1 MIERRLERIAVT
13 GLGTVTSLGENSQ
26 RAFSRLISGDVGV
39 ATGSLDLGLNLIEC
53 PVGRIDH
60 VDVPLNPL
68 SSGVPQATRCDW
80 FAILAAREALVQANL
95 KEQPIEA
102 LVGETAGTSREAV
115 LDEVNGSSENA
126 ALFLRRMVLEPLGA
140 TALRL
145 RSAIPQI
152 VSSVVLCSAC
162 SSGAL
167 SIAMGA
173 MRLEQGSK
181 RPQLVG
187 GTDALNALT
196 LVGFG
201 SLGALSKEPCRPFDA
216 LRHGLN
222 LGEGAAFLVLETE
235 SMVHSRG
242 GTVLAWL
249 DGYAVGAEAHHLTH
263 PEATGVRSAELLQE
277 AMERAG
283 FSTRDVGY
291 VNAHGTATEQN
302 DAMEAKAIGR
312 VFGEHTANVLVS
324 SSKGQLGHT
333 LGAAGAIEAAIV
345 VQSLGAK
352 MIPPTA
358 GLREPAPECALAH
371 VIGTAKP
378 SEFTA
383 ALSSSFGFGGAG
395 AVLAF
400 SATER
405 QNRRPSAGPHSRRVF
420 VRSALT
426 LGVSGIL
433 RDLENEVLLEPA
445 SNPAERRLPFEPLDS
460 LTMERSRRFDRLTAL
475 TALGTELILANSGRN
490 GKGVGLS
497 LGNALGDVS
506 RSAEFIRRVKLRGPR
521 GAPPAEF
528 PHLLPSSVS
537 GNASIYSGLTGP
549 VFNVSDVGQTAASA
563 LSLAMTCLRSRAAE
577 AMIIGTA
584 ETIDDAVYAVL
595 LESGRV
601 SAENPPPSDG
611 AAFLLLTSGLPEH
624 ADTGRY
630 CEILWSGQLRDW
642 SPSVTPSWDPL
653 SRYEVLS
660 TTTEESV
667 LDEIFGT
674 LGRPERTFRTVQA
687 RAGWGWH
694 LPGFL
699 FAAATAR
706 ILSGAVDTV
715 AVVTDPS
722 SGAHLTIFVRA

>member
-1 MIERRLERIAVT
+1 MTERRFERIAVT

-26 RAFSRLISGDVGV
+26 RAYSRLISGDIGIE
-39 ATGSLDLGLNLIEC
+39 ACSLDLGLNLDSY
-53 PVGRIDH
+53 PVGCVEH
-60 VDVPLNPL
+60 FDVPLNPL
-68 SSGVPQATRCDW
+68 SSGEPQANRCDL
-80 FAILAAREALVQANL
+80 FAIQAAREALKQANL
-95 KEQPIEA
+95 IEQRIEA

-115 LDEVNGSSENA
+115 LDEVKASSEQVA
-126 ALFLRRMVLEPLGA
+126 QFLRRMVLEPLGA
-140 TALRL
+140 TGLRL
-145 RSAIPQI
+145 REAIPQVI
-152 VSSVVLCSAC
+152 SSVVLCSAC

-167 SIAMGA
+167 AIAMGA

-201 SLGALSKEPCRPFDA
+201 SLGALSKETCRPFDA
-216 LRHGLN
+216 HRRGLN

-235 SMVHSRG
+235 SMVHARG

-263 PEATGVRSAELLQE
+263 PEATGMRSTELFLE
-277 AMERAG
+277 AMSRAG
-283 FSTRDVGY
+283 FSTSDIGY

-312 VFGEHTANVLVS
+312 AFGEHANNVLVS

-378 SEFTA
+378 SDFTA

-405 QNRRPSAGPHSRRVF
+405 QNRRPTVGPLSRRVF
-420 VRSALT
+420 VKSAIT
-426 LGVSGIL
+426 LGVTGIL
-433 RDLENEVLLEPA
+433 RDLENADLLEPA
-445 SNPAERRLPFEPLDS
+445 LKPAELRLPFDPLDA

-563 LSLAMTCLRSRAAE
+563 LALAMTCLRSSAAE

-584 ETIDDAVYAVL
+584 ETIDDAVYEVL
-595 LESGRV
+595 LESCCV

-611 AAFLLLTSGLPEH
+611 AAFLLLTSELPEH

-630 CEILWSGQLRDW
+630 GEILWSGQLREW
-642 SPSVTPSWDPL
+642 SESVTPSWDPL

-660 TTTEESV
+660 TTSEESV
-667 LDEIFGT
+667 LEEIFRT
-674 LGRPERTFRTVQA
+674 LGRRERTVRTAQA
-687 RAGWGWH
+687 RAGFGWH

-699 FAAATAR
+699 YAAATAR
-706 ILSGAVDTV
+706 IFSGAVDSV

-722 SGAHLTIFVRA
+722 SGLHLTIFARV